1 MEEEPGVGKR
11 TKSRS
16 PPGRETPPGPESY
29 CPPYLRLSWTLVPS
43 AERRGAVLPIVGIC
57 LFGAGDG
64 GRGAR
69 AGLCQLQ
76 IAAGADPPQALT
88 ALGGARQTAAR
99 AMPASNCS
107 PSNFPCPWEPGSTK
121 KFHQLKCCAP
131 EHLPNARHPR
141 KVRGLQTPLLGGKD
155 IYKQAFSSP
164 LPSLVDG
171 LQTEVFGK
179 GGLPE
184 GLGEI
189 SLFEDQRHM
198 AACATS
204 VLHGMLETLSPS
216 L

>member
-1 MEEEPGVGKR
+1 MAAAPLTSLLPGPPP
-11 TKSRS
+11 RS
-16 PPGRETPPGPESY
+16 PPSLLPPDSES
-29 CPPYLRLSWTLVPS
+29 CLRS
-43 AERRGAVLPIVGIC
+43 APRP
-57 LFGAGDG
+57 G

-69 AGLCQLQ
+69 AGLCRLH

-88 ALGGARQTAAR
+88 ALGGAQQTAAR

-107 PSNFPCPWEPGSTK
+107 PFNFPCPWEPGSTK

-141 KVRGLQTPLLGGKD
+141 KVRGLQKPLLRGKD

-171 LQTEVFGK
+171 LQTEVFGE

-189 SLFEDQRHM
+189 SLFEDQGTWLPVPPPFCMGCLRL
-198 AACATS
+198 S
-204 VLHGMLETLSPS
+204 LPLSEMLGAFPVPS
-216 L
+216 SSIHISLPCV